1 LIPSEAWNRSAP
13 IWIGTFFLA
22 HSGSKHGLPHT
33 PRVSPQEKRFFKQP
47 EANCLKARNIQMKKL
62 IVAGFALIALAS
74 LSACTKKAEE
84 TAAAPAAP
92 AAEASPAAPAAEASP
107 AAAH

>member
-1 LIPSEAWNRSAP
+1 
-13 IWIGTFFLA
+13 
-22 HSGSKHGLPHT
+22 
-33 PRVSPQEKRFFKQP
+33 
-47 EANCLKARNIQMKKL
+47 MKKL

-84 TAAAPAAP
+84 PAAAPAAP

-107 AAAH
+107 AAAAH